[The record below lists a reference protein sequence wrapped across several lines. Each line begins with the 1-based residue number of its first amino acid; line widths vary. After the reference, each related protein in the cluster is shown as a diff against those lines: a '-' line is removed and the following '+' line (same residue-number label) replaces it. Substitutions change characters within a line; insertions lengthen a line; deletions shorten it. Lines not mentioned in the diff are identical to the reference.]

1 MNTNDWIEKSL
12 RDDAARPLADAGFT
26 RRVLGALPPPRSA
39 RSAWLKPVLVIGS
52 AALGS
57 VLAFTLGPSD
67 LSLIQGFVDLAHSR
81 IGTPS
86 ALTGLAM
93 TLTFLVCAVVLASET
108 E

>member
-1 MNTNDWIEKSL
+1 MNTNDWIEKVL
-12 RDDAARPLADAGFT
+12 REDAARPLADGGFT
-26 RRVLGALPPPRSA
+26 RRVTAALPPPSAA

-57 VLAFTLGPSD
+57 VLAFALGPSD
-67 LSLIQGFVDLAHSR
+67 LSLVQGFVDLAHSR
-81 IGTPS
+81 LGTPS

>member
-1 MNTNDWIEKSL
+1 MDKNDWIDKVL
-12 RDDAARPLADAGFT
+12 RDDASRPLADGGFT
-26 RRVLGALPPPRSA
+26 RRVVDSLPPSRTA
-39 RSAWLKPVLVIGS
+39 RSVWLKPVLVIGS

-57 VLAFTLGPSD
+57 VLAFALGPSD
-67 LSLIQGFVDLAHSR
+67 LSLVQGFVDLAHSR
-81 IGTPS
+81 LGTPS

>member
-1 MNTNDWIEKSL
+1 MDTNDWMEKIL
-12 RDDAARPLADAGFT
+12 RDDAARPIADDGFT
-26 RRVLGALPPPRSA
+26 RRVAGALPPPRSA

-57 VLAFTLGPSD
+57 VLAFALGPSD
-67 LSLIQGFVDLAHSR
+67 LSLVQGFIDLAHSR
-81 IGTPS
+81 LGTPS

>member
-1 MNTNDWIEKSL
+1 MNTNDWIEKLL
-12 RDDAARPLADAGFT
+12 REDASRPLPDGGFS
-26 RRVLGALPPPRSA
+26 RRVVDALPVRHSRA
-39 RSAWLKPVLVIGS
+39 AWLKPVLVIGS

>member
-1 MNTNDWIEKSL
+1 MNTNDWIDRIL
-12 RDDAARPLADAGFT
+12 REDAAKPMADGGFT
-26 RRVLGALPPPRSA
+26 HRVLGTLPPPRST
-39 RSAWLKPVLVIGS
+39 RSAWLKPTLVIGS

-81 IGTPS
+81 LGTPS

>member
-1 MNTNDWIEKSL
+1 MNANDWIDKVL
-12 RDDAARPLADAGFT
+12 RQDAEQSLADGGFT
-26 RRVLGALPPPRSA
+26 RRVIGALPPAQTRRFP
-39 RSAWLKPVLVIGS
+39 WLKPVLVIGS